1 MRPPAADRELVETLR
16 RLSNLV
22 RYGSV
27 AKSDPRR
34 GRVRVAYARGPGGD
48 PVLTAWLPF
57 AAAMAGEDSSWR
69 LPSVGEKV
77 AILSPDGEIASGFV
91 LAGFATG
98 DFPAPDASESK
109 HVLAYR
115 DGARISYDAENHVLD
130 ATLPDGGSASIEA
143 PDGVTI
149 DGDVVIE
156 GGLTINGDV
165 GIAGGATA
173 TGTIAADGKISSRAG
188 IADQLGDMQEMRT
201 TYNGHLHGVP
211 PGFVTPPVA
220 PGNLMT

>member
-1 MRPPAADRELVETLR
+1 MRPPAADRELVEALR

-27 AKSDPRR
+27 AESDPAAA
-34 GRVRVAYARGPGGD
+34 RVRVAYARGPGGD

-57 AAAMAGEDSSWR
+57 LAAMAGEDSSWR

-91 LAGFATG
+91 LAGFATE
-98 DFPAPDASESK
+98 DFPAPDASESE

-115 DGARISYDAENHVLD
+115 DGARISYDAEAHELSAVLPAG
-130 ATLPDGGSASIEA
+130 ATVRLDSDGGITFDGDLTLNGDLTVNGSAEATGNIEA
-143 PDGVTI
+143 DGNLSAGAQVS
-149 DGDVVIE
+149 D
-156 GGLTINGDV
+156 LNGSMTE
-165 GIAGGATA
+165 I
-173 TGTIAADGKISSRAG
+173 
-188 IADQLGDMQEMRT
+188 RT

-220 PGNLMT
+220 PNNLMS